1 MENVRQVFEEL
12 NFPSAPILKR
22 ALIRR
27 NIEFDTKEVDALVK
41 GETVRQVQA
50 PTYRYTGKIVSPSLN
65 DLLFAD
71 LIDFTAAPSD
81 GDKRVGLKPTE
92 DNERYILVVQRVFD
106 RKLWT
111 AALRNKRAE
120 TVAEAFKEILAS
132 IGAKVRKVSTDM
144 GPEFGEAFK
153 ELMKQEGIL
162 THMKR
167 KNDLHAI
174 ATIDVA
180 IGNLKKALARV
191 SRKRGTDDWAD
202 LLAEVTRGQNEIPNK
217 SYLDEHAPNEVEG
230 DEDLRATLRK
240 KNQEFEE
247 INKAAREKRGQALE
261 TAGQFRVMMD
271 TGRRFVRGFKPR
283 WSDRVYRI
291 SRLDGAFVYD
301 ENGKEHLTKFVQPVT
316 GNPETL
322 QPRRIE
328 QGGSVQT
335 AGFQR
340 TILEDLAS
348 QARRWIGDRTVTNL
362 QLNAMLARSGFKE
375 AAKRARINMRTPV
388 LNFLKLFPDIFVVE
402 TDGPNTLI
410 RVLRAQP
417 AFEGAR
423 RLRRRE

>member
-1 MENVRQVFEEL
+1 MEHVRQVFEEL

-22 ALIRR
+22 ALTRR
-27 NIEFDTKEVDALVK
+27 NIAFDTKEVDALVK

-50 PTYRYTGKIVSPSLN
+50 PTYRLTGKIVSPSLN

-81 GDKRVGLKPTE
+81 GGKSVGLKPTE

-111 AALRNKRAE
+111 SALTNKRSE
-120 TVAEAFKEILAS
+120 TVAAAFKEILAD
-132 IGAKVRKVSTDM
+132 IGAKVRKISTDM

-153 ELMKQEGIL
+153 ELMKKEGIL

-167 KNDLHAI
+167 KNDIHGI

-191 SRKRGTDDWAD
+191 ARKRKTDDWTS

-240 KNQEFEE
+240 KNQEFAE
-247 INKAAREKRGQALE
+247 INKAARDKREQTLE

-283 WSDRVYRI
+283 WSERVYKV
-291 SRLDGAFVYD
+291 SRLDGAFVFD
-301 ENGKEHLTKFVQPVT
+301 EDGKAHLTKFVQPVA

-328 QGGSVQT
+328 QGGSAQT

-340 TILEDLAS
+340 TILDDLAS
-348 QARRWIGDRTVTNL
+348 QARRWIGDRTVTTF

-388 LNFLKLFPDIFVVE
+388 LNFLKIFPDIFVVE
-402 TDGPNTLI
+402 TDGSRSLV

-417 AFEGAR
+417 AFEGAQ
-423 RLRRRE
+423 RLRKRE